1 MDKIISLGRWLFL
14 LSLTLYVF
22 LHFALADFGVKEFVP
37 TYLPFPYVW
46 NYFTGVCILA
56 FIISGLVGRLD
67 KLAALLFALY
77 LVLVI
82 LLVHVPD
89 AGSSQQDFQNI
100 FRGLNML
107 GATLMYAGAFARD
120 QWMPFAVSAKSVIPH

>member
-1 MDKIISLGRWLFL
+1 MSKIISLGRWLFL

-37 TYLPFPYVW
+37 SYLPFPYVW
-46 NYFTGVCILA
+46 NYVTGLCILA
-56 FIISGLVGRLD
+56 FIISGLVGRFD

-89 AGSSQQDFQNI
+89 ASTNQQDFQNI

-120 QWMPFAVSAKSVIPH
+120 NWLPFVVSAKPAVHQ